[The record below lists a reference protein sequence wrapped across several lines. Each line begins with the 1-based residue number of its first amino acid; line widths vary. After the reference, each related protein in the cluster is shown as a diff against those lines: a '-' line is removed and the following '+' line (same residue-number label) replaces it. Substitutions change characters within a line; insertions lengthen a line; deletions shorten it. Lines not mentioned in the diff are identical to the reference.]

1 MIGAH
6 NVKEFCR
13 MRMVGKIQQIDIKVA
28 CKVNIFVFSLD
39 NDVISDRIWLSLK

>member
-13 MRMVGKIQQIDIKVA
+13 VRMVGEIQQIDIKA
-28 CKVNIFVFSLD
+28 IEGGG
-39 NDVISDRIWLSLK
+39 